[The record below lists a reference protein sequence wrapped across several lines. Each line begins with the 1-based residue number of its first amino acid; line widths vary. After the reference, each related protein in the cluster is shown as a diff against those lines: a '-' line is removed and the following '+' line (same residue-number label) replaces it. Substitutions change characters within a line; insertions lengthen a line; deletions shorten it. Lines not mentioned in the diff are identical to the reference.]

1 MIRQLEH
8 SGPVNSLAFSP
19 DGRTLTSGTV
29 NAVRLWDTR
38 TGDLK
43 QTLTGHSDG
52 VYSVTFS
59 PDGKAV
65 ASGSKDS
72 SIRLWNVAQGAQIKK
87 LESGPVSTIAFSP
100 DGKLLASAGEDGAVA
115 LWSVR

>member
-19 DGRTLTSGTV
+19 DGRTLTSGAGGKD

-43 QTLTGHSDG
+43 QSLTGHSEG
-52 VYSVTFS
+52 VYSVASS

-72 SIRLWNVAQGAQIKK
+72 SIRLWDVLI
-87 LESGPVSTIAFSP
+87 S
-100 DGKLLASAGEDGAVA
+100 
-115 LWSVR
+115 